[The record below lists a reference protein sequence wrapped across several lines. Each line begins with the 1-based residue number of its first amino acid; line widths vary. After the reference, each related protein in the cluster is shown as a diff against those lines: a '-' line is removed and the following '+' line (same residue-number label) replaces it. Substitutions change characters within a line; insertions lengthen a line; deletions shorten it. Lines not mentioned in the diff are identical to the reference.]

1 MASMTQYIN
10 LLAYPAGHSI
20 SPVFQQAAL
29 DHHGLD
35 VRYDAASTAP
45 DALGDA
51 VEALRGDGYLGA
63 NVTIPHKEAVRR
75 HLDALDPWA
84 ETLGAVNTIVKH
96 GERLVGHNTDAY
108 GLLRALEE
116 QAGFQPRGRSVLLLG
131 AGGAAR
137 AAAFG
142 LCREGVITMT
152 IANRTVERA
161 KDLATALSKEGTAL
175 SAISLEQGDIA
186 EAVAGA
192 DLIVNATSVG
202 MSHGGAA
209 GESPIDIGLL
219 RPGTVV
225 FDMVYTPLE
234 SPLVEGA
241 RSAGAVGVSGLWMLI
256 HQGAAAFELWTGKE
270 APVDVMYEAARSAL
284 LEAARTS

>member
-1 MASMTQYIN
+1 MTQYIN

-35 VRYDAASTAP
+35 ARYDAVSTAP

-51 VEALRGDGYLGA
+51 VDTLRGDGYLGA

-84 ETLGAVNTIVKH
+84 ETLGAVNTIVKQ
-96 GERLVGHNTDAY
+96 GSRLVGHNTDSY
-108 GLLRALEE
+108 GLLRALRE

-142 LCREGVITMT
+142 LCREGLSMLT
-152 IANRTVERA
+152 IANRTIGRA
-161 KDLATALSKEGTAL
+161 EDLVVALSREGTAL

-186 EAVAGA
+186 GAVAGA

-209 GESPIDIGLL
+209 GESPIDVGLI

-234 SPLVEGA
+234 SPLVVGA

-256 HQGAAAFELWTGKE
+256 YQGAAAFELWTGRE
-270 APVDVMYEAARSAL
+270 APAEVMYEAGRTAL
-284 LEAARTS
+284 LAAARPS

>member
-1 MASMTQYIN
+1 MTKYIN

-20 SPVFQQAAL
+20 SPTFQQAAL

-35 VRYDAASTAP
+35 ARYDAASTAP

-51 VEALRGDGYLGA
+51 IDTLRGEGYLGA
-63 NVTIPHKEAVRR
+63 NVTIPHKETVRR

-84 ETLGAVNTIVKH
+84 EALGAVNTIVKQ
-96 GERLVGHNTDAY
+96 GDRLIGHNTDAY
-108 GLLRALEE
+108 GLLRALEK
-116 QAGFQPRGRSVLLLG
+116 QAAFQPRGQSVLLLG
-131 AGGAAR
+131 AGGAGR

-142 LCREGVITMT
+142 LCREGIASLT

-161 KDLATALSKEGTAL
+161 EALVAALGQAGPAL
-175 SAISLEQGDIA
+175 SAISLERRAVA
-186 EAVAGA
+186 EAMAGA
-192 DLIVNATSVG
+192 DLVVNATSVG
-202 MSHGGAA
+202 MNQGGAA
-209 GESPIDIGLL
+209 GESPIDIGLV

-225 FDMVYTPLE
+225 FDMVYTPLD

-256 HQGAAAFELWTGKE
+256 YQGAAAFELWTGKE
-270 APVDVMYEAARSAL
+270 APVDVMYEAGRSAL
-284 LEAARTS
+284 LSAARPS

>member
-1 MASMTQYIN
+1 MTQYIN

-20 SPVFQQAAL
+20 SPAFQQAAL

-35 VRYDAASTAP
+35 ARYDAVSTAP

-51 VEALRGDGYLGA
+51 VDTLRGDGYLGA

-84 ETLGAVNTIVKH
+84 ETLGAVNTIVKQ
-96 GERLVGHNTDAY
+96 GSRLVGHNTDSY
-108 GLLRALEE
+108 GLLRALRE

-142 LCREGVITMT
+142 LCRVGLSMLT
-152 IANRTVERA
+152 IANRTVGRA
-161 KDLATALSKEGTAL
+161 EDLVTALSREGTAL
-175 SAISLEQGDIA
+175 SAISLGQGGLA
-186 EAVAGA
+186 GAVAGA

-209 GESPIDIGLL
+209 DESPLDVGLI

-234 SPLVEGA
+234 SPLVVGA

-256 HQGAAAFELWTGKE
+256 YQGAAAFELWTGRE
-270 APVDVMYEAARSAL
+270 APAGVMYEAGRTAL
-284 LEAARTS
+284 LGAARTS

>member
-1 MASMTQYIN
+1 MTQYIN

-29 DHHGLD
+29 DHQGLD
-35 VRYDAASTAP
+35 VRYDAVSTAP
-45 DALGDA
+45 DALGD
-51 VEALRGDGYLGA
+51 VVDTLRGEGYLGA

-84 ETLGAVNTIVKH
+84 ETLGAVNTIVKQ
-96 GERLVGHNTDAY
+96 GDRLLGHNTDAY
-108 GLLRALEE
+108 GLLRALRE

-137 AAAFG
+137 AAGFG
-142 LCREGVITMT
+142 LCRDGVSTLT
-152 IANRTVERA
+152 IANRTVERGE
-161 KDLATALSKEGTAL
+161 DLVAALRQGETAL
-175 SAISLEQGDIA
+175 SAISLERGGID

-192 DLIVNATSVG
+192 DLVVNATSVG

-209 GESPIDIGLL
+209 GESPIDIGLV

-234 SPLVEGA
+234 TPLVEDA
-241 RSAGAVGVSGLWMLI
+241 RSVGAVGVSGLWMLI
-256 HQGAAAFELWTGKE
+256 YQGAAAFELWTGQE
-270 APVDVMYEAARSAL
+270 APVEVMYEAGRSAL
-284 LEAARTS
+284 LGAARTS

>member
-1 MASMTQYIN
+1 MTQHIN

-20 SPVFQQAAL
+20 SPAFQQAAL

-51 VEALRGDGYLGA
+51 VDTLRGEAYLGA

-84 ETLGAVNTIVKH
+84 ETLGAVNTIVKQ
-96 GERLVGHNTDAY
+96 GDRLIGHNTDAY

-116 QAGFQPRGRSVLLLG
+116 QAGFRPRGRSVLLLG
-131 AGGAAR
+131 AGGAGR

-142 LCREGVITMT
+142 LCREGIRTLT
-152 IANRTVERA
+152 IANRTLERA
-161 KDLATALSKEGTAL
+161 EDLVAALSREGPAL
-175 SAISLEQGDIA
+175 SAISLEQGDID

-192 DLIVNATSVG
+192 DLVVNATSVG

-209 GESPIDIGLL
+209 GESPIDVGLI

-234 SPLVEGA
+234 SRLVEGA

-256 HQGAAAFELWTGKE
+256 YQGAAAFELWTGSK
-270 APVDVMYEAARSAL
+270 APVEVMYEAGRSAL
-284 LEAARTS
+284 LGAARPS

>member
-1 MASMTQYIN
+1 MSQYIN

-35 VRYDAASTAP
+35 VRYAAALTAP

-51 VEALRGDGYLGA
+51 VDALRGAGYLGA

-84 ETLGAVNTIVKH
+84 ETLGAVNTIVKQ
-96 GERLVGHNTDAY
+96 GDRLVGHNTDAY
-108 GLLRALEE
+108 GLLRALDE

-142 LCREGVITMT
+142 LCREGVSMLI

-161 KDLATALSKEGTAL
+161 EDLVAALRQEGPAL
-175 SAISLEQGDIA
+175 FAISLEQGDIA
-186 EAVAGA
+186 AAVAGA
-192 DLIVNATSVG
+192 DLVVNATSVG

-209 GESPIDIGLL
+209 GESPIDLGLL

-225 FDMVYTPLE
+225 FDMVYAPLE

-241 RSAGAVGVSGLWMLI
+241 RSGGAVGVSGLWMLI
-256 HQGAAAFELWTGKE
+256 YQGAAAFELWTGKE
-270 APVDVMYEAARSAL
+270 APVDVMYEAGRSAL
-284 LEAARTS
+284 LGAARTS